1 MSFVFSID
9 RHTSLFGYY
18 SRFNGGLFSIISY
31 ILLYY
36 AFVSNM
42 SIRQTLFAIRYML
55 FSAALVA
62 IYGILEHF
70 GIDEKYWVQAVRL
83 RVFSTLGQPNW
94 LAEYLVA
101 LSPLTWG
108 FALLNDKFQMT
119 NDKFKFKIKNSICYL
134 LFAIYYLCLLYTK
147 SRSGIL
153 AFGAAYA
160 IFWGLLFLK
169 LLLTQNFALAKNCA
183 KKFLIFTSVILALTF
198 LGRSAL
204 PALAETQ
211 EKLLITPSSDI
222 RKIVWQG
229 AINVWRHYPFLGT
242 GPETFAQSYYWYRP
256 REHNDTSE
264 WDFLYNKAHNE
275 YLNYLTTTGIL
286 GLGSYLLIIAVF
298 VFWSLKKLKT
308 KSEKLKT
315 TTKNS
320 KLLALNCSF
329 TICTLRFALLAGF
342 IGLLVSR
349 FFGFSTVTTNIFFFL
364 FPAIAFVI
372 IDKTVLEE
380 KFVKKS
386 KLSIVNYLQL
396 VIILSTICYLLFAI
410 CCLWYADFLFAKGKK
425 YIQANA
431 PLEASDY
438 FQAAID
444 FNHSEPL
451 FHSELSNAASVLAFS
466 LYSQNEAT
474 TAAQMADFAVQESD
488 IALEISPYH
497 LNLLKT
503 RTKMLYNLA
512 QTDEK
517 YYQDAL
523 ETLLRASGLAPTDA
537 KVSYNL
543 GILYYHLGQKNEAI
557 KTMEKTV
564 ELKPNYEEAKKKL
577 EEWQE
582 EN

>member
-1 MSFVFSID
+1 MVRFCDKVIQYSFYLLFALVPLILTPWNFELFEFNKMILTYLLTVIIIGAWLIKMILRKRILIQRTPLDIPLILFLAFNFLSFVFSID

-275 YLNYLTTTGIL
+275 YLNYLTTTGIF
-286 GLGSYLLIIAVF
+286 GLGSYLLIIAIF
-298 VFWSLKKLKT
+298 VYWNLKKFKI
-308 KSEKLKT
+308 KNEKLKIEI
-315 TTKNS
+315 KNS
-320 KLLALNCSF
+320 KFCIWNCNLSF
-329 TICTLRFALLAGF
+329 EILHFALLSGF

-364 FPAIAFVI
+364 FPAISFVLT
-372 IDKTVLEE
+372 DKTLL
-380 KFVKKS
+380 KDDFVGKPKK
-386 KLSIVNYLQL
+386 LNAMRYALCA
-396 VIILSTICYLLFAI
+396 IILFAICYLLFAVSGTLI
-410 CCLWYADFLFAKGKK
+410 FF
-425 YIQANA
+425 
-431 PLEASDY
+431 
-438 FQAAID
+438 
-444 FNHSEPL
+444 
-451 FHSELSNAASVLAFS
+451 
-466 LYSQNEAT
+466 
-474 TAAQMADFAVQESD
+474 
-488 IALEISPYH
+488 
-497 LNLLKT
+497 LLKEKNTFRLT
-503 RTKMLYNLA
+503 RL
-512 QTDEK
+512 
-517 YYQDAL
+517 
-523 ETLLRASGLAPTDA
+523 
-537 KVSYNL
+537 
-543 GILYYHLGQKNEAI
+543 
-557 KTMEKTV
+557 
-564 ELKPNYEEAKKKL
+564 
-577 EEWQE
+577 
-582 EN
+582 